1 MAGKQGKA
9 AKPSQNG
16 NGDVLSKLKGLYE
29 FMTSNNLETIEIDE
43 ADLHLRMVRRK
54 ANPPQQVP
62 VPVMMQAGAAH
73 AAPAASQAAPAAAP
87 APAGQTI
94 KAPMMGIFYRAPSP
108 SSPPFVKDGEKV
120 KPGQLICMIEAMKVF
135 NEIKAEFP
143 FTVTKTLLENGKP
156 VKSGQDIFLV
166 ERA

>member
-54 ANPPQQVP
+54 ANLPQQVP

-73 AAPAASQAAPAAAP
+73 AAPAASSQAAPAAAP
-87 APAGQTI
+87 AGQTL

-108 SSPPFVKDGEKV
+108 SSPPFVKDGDKV
-120 KPGQLICMIEAMKVF
+120 KPGDPGPAPRRCPLRGQSEAPPPRPRGSCS
-135 NEIKAEFP
+135 A
-143 FTVTKTLLENGKP
+143 
-156 VKSGQDIFLV
+156 S
-166 ERA
+166 